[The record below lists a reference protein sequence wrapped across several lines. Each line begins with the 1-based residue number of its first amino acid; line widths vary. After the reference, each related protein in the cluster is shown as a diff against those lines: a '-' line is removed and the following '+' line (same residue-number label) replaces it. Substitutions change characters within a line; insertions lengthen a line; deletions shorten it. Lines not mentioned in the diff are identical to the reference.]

1 MARIRWS
8 PLVQAALAAAA
19 LLPFL
24 PATAQVTPGSSGA
37 STSSSAV
44 QSLSTT
50 TTFSRDQTLVI
61 SSSNTSINGSTGQA
75 TSVTPTTAFLAS
87 IGA

>member
-37 STSSSAV
+37 TTSSS
-44 QSLSTT
+44 
-50 TTFSRDQTLVI
+50 DQTLVI
-61 SSSNTSINGSTGQA
+61 SGSNTSINGSTGQA
-75 TSVTPTTAFLAS
+75 TSPEPLGFFAS
-87 IGA
+87 GNSVFQQSGNNSR